1 MRVVSNIEHIVASH
15 AGDRILIGCERQ
27 RGASRKVAAC
37 PGFKPAARLLKRS
50 VIRRCVSL
58 LSRENSLFG

>member
-27 RGASRKVAAC
+27 RGASRNHHKKYNQLCHV
-37 PGFKPAARLLKRS
+37 RRS
-50 VIRRCVSL
+50 DNAIRVVR
-58 LSRENSLFG
+58 